1 MMEEMILAAQG
12 PCPEL
17 HAQGGCRREK
27 LDRRDDRGARK
38 GLCGSSGDEPSI
50 AARVRIEKRLQF

>member
-1 MMEEMILAAQG
+1 MPLKALALNCTLKADAA
-12 PCPEL
+12 EK
-17 HAQGGCRREK
+17 K